1 MCVTVY
7 KQEGSAFAS
16 RLEASLGFDV
26 LLVSRVEG
34 LRG

>member
-7 KQEGSAFAS
+7 KHEGSSFAS
-16 RLEASLGFDV
+16 LLEASPGFDV